1 MTLVVAQLVKGVIA
15 AVSDTGITEH
25 KVIPLPAERYV
36 AKLCVLS
43 SDTAIGF
50 AGDPDYGI
58 EAIETLPAPYIPRSR
73 ENPRIQIGKSGASAG
88 VQRFSFSG
96 SRVDIVYER

>member
-1 MTLVVAQLVKGVIA
+1 MTLVAAQLVKGVIA

-58 EAIETLPAPYIPRSR
+58 EAIETLPAPYTSV
-73 ENPRIQIGKSGASAG
+73 EQISAHLLNYHKAKN
-88 VQRFSFSG
+88 QRTDFLLLLNKRNCSTG
-96 SRVDIVYER
+96 M